1 MIANTIN
8 GRALILNVKQ
18 IRSELRYHLQTS
30 GIRLRLTLSEKRAAA
45 PASAVVPQPGEIG

>member
-18 IRSELRYHLQTS
+18 IRSELRYHLETS
-30 GIRLRLTLSEKRAAA
+30 GIHLRLALSEKRAAA